1 MPKQKRNRGKKNLKG
16 NISCYNLDAALSAT
30 EDSLFFYCFLVSLLV
45 FFIYLVFFS
54 RPTTQPSKLT
64 ISFKRLAKLSRGGKK
79 KEGAGG
85 GPLGEETVLSPS
97 CGNYYVSRLA
107 AIREW
112 AYTGRKAGSACL
124 QLIVRELKKV
134 SAA

>member
-79 KEGAGG
+79 KKKKRRAVGHLGRKLFCRQVAVIIMSVGWRRFESGLT
-85 GPLGEETVLSPS
+85 LGEKQGVL
-97 CGNYYVSRLA
+97 
-107 AIREW
+107 
-112 AYTGRKAGSACL
+112 AYN
-124 QLIVRELKKV
+124 
-134 SAA
+134 